1 MHHLTYSIAMSI
13 LLEQICTVEVL
24 SNDNDIAQMHS
35 KRDWSAL
42 HALFKQWYDFWT
54 LAKEK
59 VDEKILILFQMK
71 ELELEWVK
79 IQGGP

>member
-1 MHHLTYSIAMSI
+1 MTMI
-13 LLEQICTVEVL
+13 LHRCIQNVTEVHCML
-24 SNDNDIAQMHS
+24 CLNNGMTSGH
-35 KRDWSAL
+35 
-42 HALFKQWYDFWT
+42 